1 MEDHREDRLV
11 SPKLAEVDGHTSEA
25 SAEKSLRPSFL
36 GEYIGQ
42 KRVKENLSLFMEAAR
57 QRGDS
62 LDHVLLSGPPGLG
75 KTTLAHIVAHEMGS
89 NVHTVTGPNVE
100 KKGDLAAILT
110 NLQPRDILFIDE
122 IHRLQKTIEEVL
134 YGAMEDYKLDLII
147 GQGPA
152 ARTLRIDLPKF
163 TLVGATTRSGL
174 LSSPL
179 RDRFGVQLRLDFYP
193 VEELEKIIRRSA
205 KLLNIPIDDSGC
217 NEIAKRSRGTPRI
230 VNRLLKRVR
239 DFAQVEAGKKGI
251 EAKIGRDVARAALKL
266 FEVDDR
272 GLDLMDR
279 RFLLTIIE
287 KFDGGPVGIETL
299 SSALGEERDTLEDV
313 YEPYLL
319 QEGFIQRTPRGRM
332 ATRTAF
338 EHLGLTWEGKSV
350 VLD

>member
-1 MEDHREDRLV
+1 MEERLV
-11 SPKLAEVDGHTSEA
+11 SPKLAETDGHTSEA

-42 KRVKENLSLFMEAAR
+42 QRVKENLSLFMEAAR

-75 KTTLAHIVAHEMGS
+75 KTTLAHIIAHEMGS

-110 NLQPRDILFIDE
+110 NLQPRDVLFIDE

-193 VEELEKIIRRSA
+193 TEELEKIIRRSA

-251 EAKIGRDVARAALKL
+251 EAKINRDVARAALKL

-279 RFLLTIIE
+279 RYLLTMIE

-299 SSALGEERDTLEDV
+299 SAALGEERDTIEDV

-319 QEGFIQRTPRGRM
+319 QEGFLQRTPRGRM

-350 VLD
+350 ALE

>member
-1 MEDHREDRLV
+1 MSEIENNRLV
-11 SPKLAEVDGHTSEA
+11 GPSLLDNVEGPTES
-25 SAEKSLRPSFL
+25 SAEKTLRPSFL

-42 KRVKENLSLFMEAAR
+42 QRVKENLSLFMEAAR
-57 QRGDS
+57 QRGDA

-75 KTTLAHIVAHEMGS
+75 KTTLAHIIAHEMGS

-100 KKGDLAAILT
+100 KGDLAAILT
-110 NLQPRDILFIDE
+110 NLQPRDVLFIDE

-193 VEELEKIIRRSA
+193 VEELEKIIRRSS
-205 KLLNIPIDDSGC
+205 KLLNVGIDESGC

-239 DFAQVEAGKKGI
+239 DYTQVNSVKNGTDPRITRE
-251 EAKIGRDVARAALKL
+251 VARAALKL
-266 FEVDDR
+266 FEIDDR

-279 RFLLTIIE
+279 RFLLTVIE
-287 KFDGGPVGIETL
+287 KFDGGPVGIETM

-332 ATRTAF
+332 ATRTAY
-338 EHLGLTWEGKSV
+338 EHLGLSWEGKSV
-350 VLD
+350 VFDT

>member
-1 MEDHREDRLV
+1 MEERLV
-11 SPKLAEVDGHTSEA
+11 SPKLAETDGHTSEA

-42 KRVKENLSLFMEAAR
+42 QRVKENLSLFMEAAR

-75 KTTLAHIVAHEMGS
+75 KTTLAHIIAHEMGS

-110 NLQPRDILFIDE
+110 NLQPRDVLFIDE

-193 VEELEKIIRRSA
+193 TEELEKIIRRSA

-251 EAKIGRDVARAALKL
+251 EAKINRDVARAALKL

-279 RFLLTIIE
+279 RYLLTMIE

-299 SSALGEERDTLEDV
+299 SAALGEERDTIEDV
-313 YEPYLL
+313 YEPYML
-319 QEGFIQRTPRGRM
+319 QEGFLQRTPRGRM

-338 EHLGLTWEGKSV
+338 EHLGLSWEGKSV
-350 VLD
+350 ALE